1 VVPSYIPPS
10 VLRLLDRLVDTPVAV
25 TDAALTLLLGS
36 STRGRHTE
44 EEQRALEI
52 GMVSELRSAAGR
64 YPADRQLRR
73 LITELRATLGTAL
86 RRWRDR
92 LSPLDVGRTSR
103 PGRRATGLR
112 REELAELAGLS
123 VDYVV
128 RLEQGRAT
136 SPSAQ
141 VVASL
146 ARALQLEPVERDYA
160 YRLAGLLPPQEGT
173 ISTHV
178 PAGVQRMLA
187 RLGEFP
193 VGVFSADWTLLSWT
207 PSWAVLMGDPS
218 ARTPV
223 ERNLVR
229 SVFAPG
235 PSRLAAWPVLQDG
248 DALKPALVADLR
260 TALVDYPRDRALID
274 LVAEMRSTSAEF
286 TRLWDEG
293 EVGPHVSARKT
304 VVHPQVGEVK
314 CDCDVLTVPGCDIR
328 LVVYTVAAGS
338 VDAEKLEF
346 LRVTNGVGADGPS
359 PPGPGLFSTR

>member
-1 VVPSYIPPS
+1 M
-10 VLRLLDRLVDTPVAV
+10 D
-25 TDAALTLLLGS
+25 
-36 STRGRHTE
+36 E
-44 EEQRALEI
+44 
-52 GMVSELRSAAGR
+52 
-64 YPADRQLRR
+64 
-73 LITELRATLGTAL
+73 TLGTAL

-92 LSPLDVGRTSR
+92 LSPVDVGRTSR
-103 PGRRATGLR
+103 PGRRAVGLR

-146 ARALQLEPVERDYA
+146 ARALQLQPAERDHA

-173 ISTHV
+173 VSAHV

-218 ARTPV
+218 ALTPA

-229 SVFAPG
+229 AVFATGPG
-235 PSRLAAWPVLQDG
+235 RLASWPVLQDG
-248 DALKPALVADLR
+248 DSLKTALVADLR
-260 TALVDYPRDRALID
+260 TALVDYPRDRALND
-274 LVAEMRSTSAEF
+274 LVEELCSAGAEF
-286 TRLWDEG
+286 ARLWDEG
-293 EVGPHVSARKT
+293 AVGPHVSARKT
-304 VVHPQVGEVK
+304 VVHPQVGEVI

-338 VDAEKLEF
+338 ADAEKLEF
-346 LRVTNGVGADGPS
+346 LRVTNGVRAGGSS
-359 PPGPGLFSTR
+359 PQGPGLFSTP

>member
-1 VVPSYIPPS
+1 M
-10 VLRLLDRLVDTPVAV
+10 D
-25 TDAALTLLLGS
+25 
-36 STRGRHTE
+36 E
-44 EEQRALEI
+44 
-52 GMVSELRSAAGR
+52 
-64 YPADRQLRR
+64 
-73 LITELRATLGTAL
+73 TLGTAL

-92 LSPLDVGRTSR
+92 LSPVDVGRTPR
-103 PGRRATGLR
+103 PGRRAAGLR

-146 ARALQLEPVERDYA
+146 ARALQLEPVERDHA
-160 YRLAGLLPPQEGT
+160 YRLAGLLPPQAGT

-207 PSWAVLMGDPS
+207 PAWAALLGDPS

-229 SVFAPG
+229 AAFATG
-235 PSRLAAWPVLQDG
+235 PSGLAAWPVLKEG
-248 DALKPALVADLR
+248 DSLSPALVADLR
-260 TALVDYPRDRALID
+260 TALVDHPRDQGLID

-286 TRLWDEG
+286 ARLWDEG
-293 EVGPHVSARKT
+293 AVGPHVSARKT
-304 VVHPQVGEVK
+304 VVHPQVGEVT
-314 CDCDVLTVPGCDIR
+314 CDCDVLTVPGSDIR

-338 VDAEKLEF
+338 VDAEKLQF
-346 LRVTNGVGADGPS
+346 LRVTNGVNAGGS
-359 PPGPGLFSTR
+359 

>member
-1 VVPSYIPPS
+1 
-10 VLRLLDRLVDTPVAV
+10 VD
-25 TDAALTLLLGS
+25 
-36 STRGRHTE
+36 E
-44 EEQRALEI
+44 
-52 GMVSELRSAAGR
+52 
-64 YPADRQLRR
+64 
-73 LITELRATLGTAL
+73 TLGTAL

-92 LSPLDVGRTSR
+92 LSPMDVGRAAR
-103 PGRRATGLR
+103 PGRRAVGLR

-160 YRLAGLLPPQEGT
+160 YRLAGLLPPPEGT

-207 PSWAVLMGDPS
+207 PAWAVLMGDPS
-218 ARTPV
+218 ARTHA

-229 SVFAPG
+229 AVFAAG
-235 PSRLAAWPVLQDG
+235 SSGLAAWPVLREG
-248 DALKPALVADLR
+248 GALSPALVADLR
-260 TALVDYPRDRALID
+260 TALVDYPRDRGLID
-274 LVAEMRSTSAEF
+274 LVAELRSTSAEF
-286 TRLWDEG
+286 ARLWDEG
-293 EVGPHVSARKT
+293 AVGRHVSARK
-304 VVHPQVGEVK
+304 VIVHPEVGEVT
-314 CDCDVLTVPGCDIR
+314 CDCDVLTVPGCDVR

-346 LRVTNGVGADGPS
+346 LRVTNGVGPEGSSPQGPD
-359 PPGPGLFSTR
+359 LFSTP

>member
-1 VVPSYIPPS
+1 M
-10 VLRLLDRLVDTPVAV
+10 D
-25 TDAALTLLLGS
+25 
-36 STRGRHTE
+36 E
-44 EEQRALEI
+44 
-52 GMVSELRSAAGR
+52 
-64 YPADRQLRR
+64 
-73 LITELRATLGTAL
+73 TLGTAL

-92 LSPLDVGRTSR
+92 LSPLDVGRPSR
-103 PGRRATGLR
+103 PGRRAAGLR

-146 ARALQLEPVERDYA
+146 ARALQLGPVERDYA

-207 PSWAVLMGDPS
+207 PSWSVLMGDPS
-218 ARTPV
+218 ARTHV

-229 SVFAPG
+229 AVFTPG
-235 PSRLAAWPVLQDG
+235 PSTLATWPVLQEG

-260 TALVDYPRDRALID
+260 TALVDYPGDRALVG
-274 LVAEMRSTSAEF
+274 LVGELRSTSAEF

-293 EVGPHVSARKT
+293 AVGRHISARKT
-304 VVHPQVGEVK
+304 IVHPEVGEVR

-338 VDAEKLEF
+338 ADAEKLEF
-346 LRVTNGVGADGPS
+346 LRVTNGVRAGGS
-359 PPGPGLFSTR
+359 PPAGPGLFSTP

>member
-1 VVPSYIPPS
+1 M
-10 VLRLLDRLVDTPVAV
+10 D
-25 TDAALTLLLGS
+25 
-36 STRGRHTE
+36 E
-44 EEQRALEI
+44 
-52 GMVSELRSAAGR
+52 
-64 YPADRQLRR
+64 
-73 LITELRATLGTAL
+73 TLGTAL

-92 LSPLDVGRTSR
+92 LSPIDIGRTAR
-103 PGRRATGLR
+103 PGRRAAGLR

-136 SPSAQ
+136 NPSAQ

-146 ARALQLEPVERDYA
+146 ARALQLEPEERDYA
-160 YRLAGLLPPQEGT
+160 YRLAGLLPPHDGA

-207 PSWAVLMGDPS
+207 PAWAALLGDPS
-218 ARTPV
+218 GRTHA

-229 SVFAPG
+229 AVFASG
-235 PSRLAAWPVLQDG
+235 PTGLAAWPVQQEG
-248 DALKPALVADLR
+248 DTLTSALVADLR
-260 TALVDYPRDRALID
+260 TALVTYPHDRGLVD
-274 LVAEMRSTSAEF
+274 LVEELRSTSAEF
-286 TRLWDEG
+286 ARLWDEG
-293 EVGPHVSARKT
+293 AVGLHVSARKT
-304 VVHPQVGEVK
+304 VVHPQVGEVT

-338 VDAEKLEF
+338 LDAERLEF
-346 LRVTNGVGADGPS
+346 LRVTNGAGADGS
-359 PPGPGLFSTR
+359 PRPGPGLFSAP

>member
-1 VVPSYIPPS
+1 M
-10 VLRLLDRLVDTPVAV
+10 D
-25 TDAALTLLLGS
+25 
-36 STRGRHTE
+36 E
-44 EEQRALEI
+44 
-52 GMVSELRSAAGR
+52 
-64 YPADRQLRR
+64 
-73 LITELRATLGTAL
+73 TLGTAL

-92 LSPLDVGRTSR
+92 LSPLDVGRSSR
-103 PGRRATGLR
+103 PGRRAVGLR

-136 SPSAQ
+136 NPSAQ

-146 ARALQLEPVERDYA
+146 ARALQLEPVERDHA

-178 PAGVQRMLA
+178 PPGVQRMLA

-207 PSWAVLMGDPS
+207 PAWTVLLGDPS
-218 ARTPV
+218 GLTPA

-229 SVFAPG
+229 AVFAAG
-235 PSRLAAWPVLQDG
+235 SGGFTAWPVLPQG
-248 DALKPALVADLR
+248 DALNPALVADLR
-260 TALVDYPRDRALID
+260 AALVDYPRDRQLSD
-274 LVAEMRSTSAEF
+274 LVAELRSTSAEF
-286 TRLWDEG
+286 ARLWDEG
-293 EVGPHVSARKT
+293 GVGAHVSARKT
-304 VVHPQVGEVK
+304 VVHPQVGEVI

-338 VDAEKLEF
+338 ADAEKLEF
-346 LRVTNGVGADGPS
+346 LRVTGGVRADGS
-359 PPGPGLFSTR
+359 SSGPGLFSAP

>member
-1 VVPSYIPPS
+1 
-10 VLRLLDRLVDTPVAV
+10 VD
-25 TDAALTLLLGS
+25 
-36 STRGRHTE
+36 E
-44 EEQRALEI
+44 
-52 GMVSELRSAAGR
+52 
-64 YPADRQLRR
+64 
-73 LITELRATLGTAL
+73 TLGTAL

-92 LSPLDVGRTSR
+92 LSPIDIGRTAR
-103 PGRRATGLR
+103 PGRRAAGLR

-187 RLGEFP
+187 RLGELP

-207 PSWAVLMGDPS
+207 PAWAVLMGDPS
-218 ARTPV
+218 ARTHA

-229 SVFAPG
+229 AVFAAG
-235 PSRLAAWPVLQDG
+235 PSGLAAWPVLREG
-248 DALKPALVADLR
+248 EALTPALVADLR
-260 TALVDYPRDRALID
+260 TALVDYPRDRGLID
-274 LVAEMRSTSAEF
+274 LVAELRSSSAEF
-286 TRLWDEG
+286 ARLWDEG
-293 EVGPHVSARKT
+293 AVGRHVSARK
-304 VVHPQVGEVK
+304 VIVHPQVGEVT
-314 CDCDVLTVPGCDIR
+314 CDCDVLTVPGCDVR

-346 LRVTNGVGADGPS
+346 LRVTNGVGPEGS
-359 PPGPGLFSTR
+359 SSPGPDLFSTP

>member
-1 VVPSYIPPS
+1 M
-10 VLRLLDRLVDTPVAV
+10 D
-25 TDAALTLLLGS
+25 
-36 STRGRHTE
+36 E
-44 EEQRALEI
+44 
-52 GMVSELRSAAGR
+52 
-64 YPADRQLRR
+64 
-73 LITELRATLGTAL
+73 TLGTAL
-86 RRWRDR
+86 HRWRDR
-92 LSPLDVGRTSR
+92 LSPADVGLTSR
-103 PGRRATGLR
+103 PGRRAVGLR

-128 RLEQGRAT
+128 RLEQGRAK

-146 ARALQLEPVERDYA
+146 ARALQLQPMERDHA

-207 PSWAVLMGDPS
+207 PAWSVLMGDPS
-218 ARTPV
+218 ARTHD
-223 ERNLVR
+223 ERNLAR
-229 SVFAPG
+229 AVFATG
-235 PSRLAAWPVLQDG
+235 PSRLASWPVLQDD

-260 TALVDYPRDRALID
+260 TALVDYPRDRGLTN
-274 LVAEMRSTSAEF
+274 LVEELRSTTAEF
-286 TRLWDEG
+286 ARLWDEG
-293 EVGPHVSARKT
+293 TVGPHVSARKT
-304 VVHPQVGEVK
+304 VVHPQVGEVI

-338 VDAEKLEF
+338 TDAEKLDF
-346 LRVTNGVGADGPS
+346 LRVTNGVRADGPT
-359 PPGPGLFSTR
+359 PPGPGLFSTP

>member
-1 VVPSYIPPS
+1 
-10 VLRLLDRLVDTPVAV
+10 
-25 TDAALTLLLGS
+25 
-36 STRGRHTE
+36 
-44 EEQRALEI
+44 
-52 GMVSELRSAAGR
+52 M
-64 YPADRQLRR
+64 
-73 LITELRATLGTAL
+73 
-86 RRWRDR
+86 
-92 LSPLDVGRTSR
+92 
-103 PGRRATGLR
+103 GLR

-146 ARALQLEPVERDYA
+146 ARALQLQPVERDHA

-207 PSWAVLMGDPS
+207 PAWAVLLGDPG
-218 ARTPV
+218 ARTRV

-229 SVFAPG
+229 AVFATG
-235 PSRLAAWPVLQDG
+235 PSGLAAWPVLQEG
-248 DALKPALVADLR
+248 EALGPALVADLR
-260 TALVDYPRDRALID
+260 TAVVNYPRDRGLTD
-274 LVAEMRSTSAEF
+274 LVEELRSTSAEF
-286 TRLWDEG
+286 ARLWDEG
-293 EVGPHVSARKT
+293 AVGPHVSTRKT
-304 VVHPQVGEVK
+304 IVHPQVGEVT

-338 VDAEKLEF
+338 ADAEKLEF
-346 LRVTNGVGADGPS
+346 LRVTNGAHADGPL
-359 PPGPGLFSTR
+359 PPGPGLFSTP

>member
-1 VVPSYIPPS
+1 M
-10 VLRLLDRLVDTPVAV
+10 D
-25 TDAALTLLLGS
+25 
-36 STRGRHTE
+36 E
-44 EEQRALEI
+44 
-52 GMVSELRSAAGR
+52 
-64 YPADRQLRR
+64 
-73 LITELRATLGTAL
+73 TLGTAL

-92 LSPLDVGRTSR
+92 LSPVDVGRTSR
-103 PGRRATGLR
+103 PGRRAVGLR

-146 ARALQLEPVERDYA
+146 ARALQLQPAERDHA

-173 ISTHV
+173 VSAHV

-218 ARTPV
+218 ALTSV
-223 ERNLVR
+223 ERSLVR
-229 SVFAPG
+229 AVFATGPG
-235 PSRLAAWPVLQDG
+235 RLAAWPVLQDG
-248 DALKPALVADLR
+248 DSLRTALVADLR
-260 TALVDYPRDRALID
+260 TALVDYPRDRALND
-274 LVAEMRSTSAEF
+274 LVGELCSASAEF
-286 TRLWDEG
+286 ARLWDEG
-293 EVGPHVSARKT
+293 AVGPHVSARKT
-304 VVHPQVGEVK
+304 VVHPQVGEVI

-338 VDAEKLEF
+338 ADAEKLEF
-346 LRVTNGVGADGPS
+346 LRVTGGVRADGSS
-359 PPGPGLFSTR
+359 PQGPGLFSAP

>member
-1 VVPSYIPPS
+1 M
-10 VLRLLDRLVDTPVAV
+10 D
-25 TDAALTLLLGS
+25 
-36 STRGRHTE
+36 E
-44 EEQRALEI
+44 
-52 GMVSELRSAAGR
+52 
-64 YPADRQLRR
+64 
-73 LITELRATLGTAL
+73 TLGTAL

-92 LSPLDVGRTSR
+92 LSPTDIGRPSR
-103 PGRRATGLR
+103 PGRRAAGLR
-112 REELAELAGLS
+112 REELADLAGLS

-146 ARALQLEPVERDYA
+146 ARALQLQPVERDYA

-207 PSWAVLMGDPS
+207 PSWAALLGDPG
-218 ARTPV
+218 ARPPA

-229 SVFAPG
+229 AVFATG
-235 PSRLAAWPVLQDG
+235 PSGLAAWPVLQEG
-248 DALKPALVADLR
+248 DVLRPALVADLR
-260 TALVDYPRDRALID
+260 TALVTYPRDRDLIG
-274 LVAEMRSTSAEF
+274 LVEELRSTSAEF
-286 TRLWDEG
+286 ARLWAEG
-293 EVGPHVSARKT
+293 AVGPHVSARKT
-304 VVHPQVGEVK
+304 VLHPQVGEVT

-338 VDAEKLEF
+338 ADAEKLEF
-346 LRVTNGVGADGPS
+346 LRVTSGVRTDGPS
-359 PPGPGLFSTR
+359 SPGPGLFSAP

>member
-1 VVPSYIPPS
+1 M
-10 VLRLLDRLVDTPVAV
+10 D
-25 TDAALTLLLGS
+25 
-36 STRGRHTE
+36 E
-44 EEQRALEI
+44 
-52 GMVSELRSAAGR
+52 
-64 YPADRQLRR
+64 
-73 LITELRATLGTAL
+73 TLGTAL

-92 LSPLDVGRTSR
+92 LSPVDVGRTSR
-103 PGRRATGLR
+103 PGRRAVGLR

-146 ARALQLEPVERDYA
+146 ARALQLQPMERDYA

-178 PAGVQRMLA
+178 PAGVLRMLA

-207 PSWAVLMGDPS
+207 PAWAALLGDPS
-218 ARTPV
+218 ARTHV

-229 SVFAPG
+229 AVFSAG
-235 PSRLAAWPVLQDG
+235 PSGLAAWPVLQEDDTLG
-248 DALKPALVADLR
+248 PTLVADLR
-260 TALVDYPRDRALID
+260 TALVNYPRDRGLID
-274 LVAEMRSTSAEF
+274 LVAELRSTSAEF

-293 EVGPHVSARKT
+293 AVGLHVSARKT
-304 VVHPQVGEVK
+304 IVHPQAGEVT

-346 LRVTNGVGADGPS
+346 LRVTNGVCPDGSS
-359 PPGPGLFSTR
+359 PPGPGLFSTP